1 MLEEGDWLLPAE
13 LGDVLWL
20 LLLLLGD
27 ALWLLLLLLLL
38 GDALWL
44 LLLPAGAL
52 WDAASCCARA
62 HAADSSRTITR
73 SDVFFIGGASN
84 QSSAALCAGGV
95 LLEVTA
101 EERFASKSGV
111 AAGRVLALRLRTP
124 GFTGCRPIRHAH
136 APLCNALC
144 NALVK
149 NCVVFVVSRT
159 RHIGACFNHQ
169 QVGNER

>member
-20 LLLLLGD
+20 LLLLL
-27 ALWLLLLLLLL
+27 L

-44 LLLPAGAL
+44 VLLPAGAL

-111 AAGRVLALRLRTP
+111 AAGRVLALRVAYARVYGL
-124 GFTGCRPIRHAH
+124 
-136 APLCNALC
+136 
-144 NALVK
+144 
-149 NCVVFVVSRT
+149 
-159 RHIGACFNHQ
+159 
-169 QVGNER
+169 